1 MRTVKYIAFLRGINI
16 GGHQVKM
23 EQLREFFRESGFN
36 SVRSYIQTGNIFLET
51 TESDRAALTRKI
63 EQHLFDVL
71 GYEVPT
77 FLRTISEVENA
88 LQLDPFKHLEATT
101 DTRFLIT
108 FIPQPLPDDFKLP
121 FVSPKKDF
129 EILQA
134 TSGEVFIVMRLVN
147 GRPSNPAAFLEK
159 TCKVKTTSRFF
170 GTTAKILQ
178 AAKSG

>member
-1 MRTVKYIAFLRGINI
+1 MRTVKYVALLRGLNI
-16 GGHQVKM
+16 GGHRVKM
-23 EQLREFFRESGFN
+23 EQLRELFRELGLS
-36 SVRSYIQTGNIFLET
+36 SVRSYIQTGNLFFET
-51 TESDRAALTRKI
+51 TDSDRAALTRQI
-63 EQHLFDVL
+63 EQHLYKAL

-77 FLRTISEVENA
+77 FLRTISELESA

-108 FIPQPLPDDFKLP
+108 FIPQPLPDNFKLP
-121 FVSPKKDF
+121 HLSPKNDF

-147 GRPSNPAAFLEK
+147 GRPGNPAAFIEK
-159 TCKVKTTSRFF
+159 TCKVKTTTRFW